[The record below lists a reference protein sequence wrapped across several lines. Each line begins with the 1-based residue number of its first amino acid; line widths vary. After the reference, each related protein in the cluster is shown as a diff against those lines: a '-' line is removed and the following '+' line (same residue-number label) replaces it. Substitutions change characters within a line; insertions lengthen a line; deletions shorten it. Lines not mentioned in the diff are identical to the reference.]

1 MMPLGLG
8 MAPCWVA
15 QAGSTTVGVGDRS
28 LQSATWLCVPLV
40 ALVFLHIH
48 AGIVHAA
55 EPPAAALSELASE
68 DFRTRESA
76 QQKILEWARQS
87 PGPAM
92 DSLFRLS
99 QESTEP
105 EVRERCLS
113 ILRDVVI
120 ESEYLNQGE
129 GYAGIRMQEELGQ
142 VPGDPKPRRLIR
154 IIEVVAG
161 SAAEKAGLRL
171 NDLIAGLD
179 GQIWH
184 DEAASNAFTTK
195 VRKLKPKTAIK
206 LKILRDGKLMD
217 VEVILGRRPPIPDNR
232 FFDERQIDV
241 DTLER
246 MARDAHFRRW
256 LDRKKSGDSGK

>member
-1 MMPLGLG
+1 MMPLGFG
-8 MAPCWVA
+8 MRPGLAAQARIWRIRGGNRSLRWFPWVA
-15 QAGSTTVGVGDRS
+15 VQA
-28 LQSATWLCVPLV
+28 V
-40 ALVFLHIH
+40 ALFFLQLH
-48 AGIVHAA
+48 AGMVFAA
-55 EPPAAALSELASE
+55 EPPAGTLGELASE

-76 QQKILEWARQS
+76 QAKLLEWARQEPDS
-87 PGPAM
+87 AM

-99 QESTEP
+99 QESPEP

-113 ILRDVVI
+113 ALRDLVI
-120 ESEYLNQGE
+120 ETEYLNQGE

-184 DEAASNAFTTK
+184 DEAASMAFTAK
-195 VRKLKPKTAIK
+195 VRKMKPKTAIK

-241 DTLER
+241 DALER

-256 LDRKKSGDSGK
+256 LDRKKSGDRRK